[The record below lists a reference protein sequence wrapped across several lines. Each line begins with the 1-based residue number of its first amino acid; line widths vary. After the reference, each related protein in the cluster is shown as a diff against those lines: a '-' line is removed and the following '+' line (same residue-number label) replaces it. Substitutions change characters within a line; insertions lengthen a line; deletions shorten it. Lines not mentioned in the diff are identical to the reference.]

1 MRVEL
6 ATIEDVKNFVFSESA
21 RSASSEWLVITQ
33 DMIQRF
39 ADVTLDHQWIHLD
52 QERAKAESP
61 FKHPMTGE
69 RTTVAHGFLTISL
82 LSHFMQQAV
91 GMPPVKAGVNYGCDK
106 LRFVSPV
113 PSGSRVRAVVKLMKF
128 EEVPGMLQLHW
139 DVTLECEGS
148 EKPAAIAQWITRV
161 VP

>member
-6 ATIEDVKNFVFSESA
+6 ATIEEVKAFVF
-21 RSASSEWLVITQ
+21 ASSAQSATSDWLTITQ
-33 DMIQRF
+33 DMINRF
-39 ADVTLDHQWIHLD
+39 ADVTLDHQWIHID
-52 QERAKAESP
+52 EARAKAESP
-61 FKHPMTGE
+61 FKHPLTGE

-82 LSHFMQQAV
+82 LSHFMHQAV
-91 GMPPVKAGVNYGCDK
+91 GMPAVKAGVNYGCDK

-113 PSGSRVRAVVKLMKF
+113 PAGSRVRGVVKLMKF

-139 DVTLECEGS
+139 DVTLESEGS
-148 EKPAAIAQWITRV
+148 EKPAAIAQWITRI

>member
-1 MRVEL
+1 MRIEL
-6 ATIEDVKNFVFSESA
+6 TSIDDLKNFVYEHSQQAATSD
-21 RSASSEWLVITQ
+21 WVDVTQ
-33 DMIQRF
+33 DMINRF
-39 ADVTLDHQWIHLD
+39 AEVTHDHQWIHLD
-52 QERAKAESP
+52 VARAQAESP
-61 FKHPMTGE
+61 FKHPTTGA

-82 LSHFMQQAV
+82 LSHLMHQAV

-113 PSGSRVRAVVKLMKF
+113 PAGSRVRGVVKLLKL

-139 DVTLECEGS
+139 DVTIECEGS
-148 EKPAAIAQWITRV
+148 EKPAAVAVWITRV